1 MLWLNWFGWVL
12 LIAVVGGVLWWL
24 SGGTRTTV
32 HTGPN
37 TPVGKEVVTNEDQG
51 DDGDRTRPH

>member
-1 MLWLNWFGWVL
+1 MNWFGWVL